1 MSDRDGLVIDT
12 NVEGE
17 EPAARPRGFW
27 SKLTR
32 GLGKTHDG
40 LLERINAAVSDRAV
54 IDEETLEGL
63 EEALIAADLGVET
76 AMELVETLRTD
87 ARRFEA
93 KDDVRLRQ
101 RLVDEMAVLLL
112 DAPRPVPLGEGP
124 VVTLVVGVNGAGKT
138 TTIAKLAR
146 RAQDEGRRVLLAA
159 ADTFRAAAAEQLVT
173 WGERLGVDVIRQ
185 AAGADPGA
193 VVFDALAAARARG
206 VDEVLIDTAGRLHTK
221 DHLMAEL
228 AKVRRVVERSTA
240 NGDGDAGGGFQQR
253 TLLVLDA
260 TTGQNAV
267 IQAREFHRITPV
279 DAAVLAKL
287 DGTAKGGVAV
297 AIARDL
303 RMPILYLGVGERPED
318 LVEFRPREF
327 AAALLG

>member
-1 MSDRDGLVIDT
+1 MSDYDELAVAADL
-12 NVEGE
+12 E
-17 EPAARPRGFW
+17 EAAPRPRGLW
-27 SKLTR
+27 SKLKQ
-32 GLGKTHDG
+32 GLSKTHEE
-40 LLERINAAVSDRAV
+40 LLDRIGAAVSDRGV

-63 EEALIAADLGVET
+63 EEALIGADLGVKT
-76 AMELVETLRTD
+76 AMELIESLRGD
-87 ARRFEA
+87 IRRFEA
-93 KDDVRLRQ
+93 KDEVRLRQ
-101 RLVDEMAVLLL
+101 RLVDEVAVLLL
-112 DAPRPVPLGEGP
+112 DAPRPAPLGVGP

-159 ADTFRAAAAEQLVT
+159 ADTFRAAAIEQLVT

-193 VVFDALAAARARG
+193 VVFDALAAARARK
-206 VDEVLIDTAGRLHTK
+206 VDEVVVDTAGRLHTK

-228 AKVRRVVERSTA
+228 AKVRRVIERAAT
-240 NGDGDAGGGFQQR
+240 DGGGETAWFQQR

-260 TTGQNAV
+260 TTGQNAIV
-267 IQAREFHRITPV
+267 QAREFHRITPV
-279 DAAVLAKL
+279 DAVVLAKL

-297 AIARDL
+297 AIAREL

-318 LVEFRPREF
+318 LVEFHPREF